1 MHKFRKMLAASAA
14 AVMTLTSAAGALTM
28 ISAAAAVPSI
38 SMGVIAGG
46 ANIGVN
52 IYIDLNDKVS
62 QYDITLDGE
71 AVDVTE
77 TDTGCRFSIEAAAK
91 DMADEHTV
99 SVKNKSVSADNNK
112 ATFTIDEYLL

>member
-1 MHKFRKMLAASAA
+1 MHKFRKTLAASAA

-46 ANIGVN
+46 ANIGVD
-52 IYIDLNDKVS
+52 IYIGDLSGDVS

-71 AVDVTE
+71 AVVVTK
-77 TDTGCRFSIEAAAK
+77 TDTGCKFSIEAAAK
-91 DMADEHTV
+91 DMADG
-99 SVKNKSVSADNNK
+99 KINILGL
-112 ATFTIDEYLL
+112 IDIKY